1 MPTTT
6 STSLSP
12 RMRDLVRAVESLTA
26 SRGIPP
32 SITEVAA
39 ALHVHPSRAQQLAVK
54 AEARGAIVREAR
66 IPRSLRVARGTSDRP
81 STRRTAK

>member
-6 STSLSP
+6 PTLSP

-39 ALHVHPSRAQQLAVK
+39 VLHVHPSRAQQLAVD
-54 AEARGAIVREAR
+54 AEARGALVREAR
-66 IPRSLRVARGTSDRP
+66 IPRSLRVVREAPDR